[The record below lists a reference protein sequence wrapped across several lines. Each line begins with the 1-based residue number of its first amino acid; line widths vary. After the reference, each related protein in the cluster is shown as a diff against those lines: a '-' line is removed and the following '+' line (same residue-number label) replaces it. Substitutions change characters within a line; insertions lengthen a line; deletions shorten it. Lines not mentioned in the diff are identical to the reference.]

1 MLYNQAR
8 TPYFTGAQHIKEVR
22 NMKIKLKKRGNTYT
36 FTVKNGG
43 VTDFLFGFSDLSA
56 FGNPTK
62 KPEKIRGNFRKC
74 NKILL
79 NHDLDEL
86 SIALSTG
93 DYFEIAPPVFSRGR
107 TEKDIEEYCGM
118 YEKGSV
124 KPELPHLE
132 LQITVPPETVLKSIQ
147 SSPDIGHTSSTK
159 LVLSTKQTTLPLSK
173 KPPAHISSSKGLAN
187 SGGALYFF

>member
-79 NHDLDEL
+79 NHDLNEL

-132 LQITVPPETVLKSIQ
+132 LQITVPPGNGIKVYSI
-147 SSPDIGHTSSTK
+147 
-159 LVLSTKQTTLPLSK
+159 
-173 KPPAHISSSKGLAN
+173 N
-187 SGGALYFF
+187 SGYWTHLINQAGAFYETNDIAAIEEATGAYF